1 MGTVA
6 HRQTRTRRQKPLQL
20 THRTTEAGCLVYNL
34 VHRRGMYPNITTPS
48 KDVANLMKNLND
60 VLTTMST
67 GAIPA
72 DGEVSSM
79 IQSSADDSE

>member
-1 MGTVA
+1 
-6 HRQTRTRRQKPLQL
+6 
-20 THRTTEAGCLVYNL
+20 
-34 VHRRGMYPNITTPS
+34 MYPNVSTPS

-72 DGEVSSM
+72 DGEVSAIPGDDSALRAGSRA
-79 IQSSADDSE
+79 SSAGMMKTLHHPSVYNR